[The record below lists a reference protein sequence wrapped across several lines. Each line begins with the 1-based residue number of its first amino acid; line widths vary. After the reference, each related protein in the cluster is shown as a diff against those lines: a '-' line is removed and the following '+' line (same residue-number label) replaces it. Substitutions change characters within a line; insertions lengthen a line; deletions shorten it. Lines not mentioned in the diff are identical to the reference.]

1 MALSVGE
8 HLYEKHFGLLCC
20 PFSITPNPRF
30 SYNNSIYREA
40 FAKLRYGIEARKGF
54 IVITGEVGT
63 GKTTLL
69 KAFMQS
75 VESTVHTAFIFNPK
89 LNFNQFLRSILTDL
103 QIAYSTQARFTLMA
117 KLNDYLI
124 EQLKKD
130 HIVAILV
137 DEAQDLS
144 DEMLE
149 ELRLLSNLET
159 DSSRLIQ
166 IVMMGQPEFEQ
177 RLDQPELRQLKQRIA
192 LRCRLAP
199 LPSGEV
205 SSYINHRLKKAGY
218 QGEELFD
225 AKAVERINLSSQGIP
240 RLINVICDN
249 ALLIAYASAKRQVS
263 AEMVEE
269 VARDLKLTVPSKT
282 QSTGS
287 TVDIQRPGGLD
298 EVRRDEI
305 GGHEPRVDETR
316 HTEFEES
323 SFEESSMEEPPTE
336 LHPKRKAKRVGIGIF
351 LSLLLMTGVGA
362 VIYTQQNRDFASD
375 VAVRVE
381 DFFEQGG
388 NYILDMAVKMERQGR
403 AYLSDA
409 AMKAGDYSELSRNY
423 LSALIAKMKEYS
435 PQATNYL
442 YHLAAAMGVQ
452 FHKISDSVADRAVK
466 IGDYLQQSRNNL
478 SGLAVRAKNSAAMQW
493 GNLKKINLIPQI
505 SQDSRPETGVRG
517 LKPNNH
523 PALAT
528 ENAALMTEPSKE
540 RALNKDAAP
549 VPESK
554 TITEPETPKARAIG
568 ADEEGAASETRDHP
582 KTQRV
587 ESQIDAPK
595 NEPPQ
600 LNRQIASNRQ
610 QASFLG
616 NFEVVQDSFLRDK
629 PESNAAITTLPPG
642 TRVRVEGKNGDYL
655 RVRSLDDPTL
665 RGYVHR
671 EDVFFDRIR

>member
-1 MALSVGE
+1 MDLSVGE
-8 HLYEKHFGLLCC
+8 HLYAKHFGLLDC

-103 QIAYSTQARFTLMA
+103 RIAYSTQARFTLMA

-166 IVMMGQPEFEQ
+166 IVMMAQPEFEQ

-192 LRCRLAP
+192 LRCRLTP
-199 LPSGEV
+199 LPSNEV

-218 QGEELFD
+218 QGGDLFE
-225 AKAVERINLSSQGIP
+225 ATAVERITLHSQGIP

-263 AEMVEE
+263 AEVVEE
-269 VARDLKLTVPSKT
+269 VARDLNLSIPAKT
-282 QSTGS
+282 QPTGLG
-287 TVDIQRPGGLD
+287 VDRQRPKERD
-298 EVRRDEI
+298 EVSID
-305 GGHEPRVDETR
+305 EPRVDDTR
-316 HTEFEES
+316 RTEFEES
-323 SFEESSMEEPPTE
+323 FIEERLPE
-336 LHPKRKAKRVGIGIF
+336 LHPKRKAKSVGIGIF
-351 LSLLLMTGVGA
+351 LSLGLMTGIGGI
-362 VIYTQQNRDFASD
+362 IYSQENRDFASD
-375 VAVRVE
+375 VAARAE
-381 DFFEQGG
+381 DFSEQSG
-388 NYILDMAVKMERQGR
+388 NYILDMTVKMERQGR
-403 AYLSDA
+403 EYLSDA

-423 LSALIAKMKEYS
+423 LSALIGKIKEYS

-442 YHLAAAMGVQ
+442 YHLAAGMGVQ
-452 FHKISDSVADRAVK
+452 FHKIRDSVADRAVK

-478 SGLAVRAKNSAAMQW
+478 SGLAVRAKDSAAMQW
-493 GNLKKINLIPQI
+493 ENLKHINLI
-505 SQDSRPETGVRG
+505 SQDGPDSGFASRG
-517 LKPNNH
+517 LKQNDY
-523 PALAT
+523 PASAT

-540 RALNKDAAP
+540 PELNQNAVP
-549 VPESK
+549 LPESK
-554 TITEPETPKARAIG
+554 TITEPETPRAPAIG
-568 ADEEGAASETRDHP
+568 AHEKGTASETRDHP
-582 KTQRV
+582 KTQQL
-587 ESQIDAPK
+587 ESQIDAPTS
-595 NEPPQ
+595 EQPP
-600 LNRQIASNRQ
+600 LNRQIDSNRE

-629 PESNAAITTLPPG
+629 PESDATITTLSAG
-642 TRVRVEGKNGDYL
+642 TRVRVESKKGDYL
-655 RVRSLDDPTL
+655 RIRSLDDPTL

-671 EDVFFDRIR
+671 EDAFFEAIR